1 MKLNNILC
9 SSLAILAL
17 ASCSDK
23 MDYNEYN
30 IYDKDYVSKTF
41 NNVGGFMTDIYNTID
56 YDYGSYGS
64 ATMGSTTDESEF
76 SVSGTSIDD
85 FFNGAWSATNAKSS
99 VWSSMYTGINVCNQ
113 VMDKFVGLTF
123 PDYVMTSDYD

>member
-41 NNVGGFMTDIYNTID
+41 NNVG
-56 YDYGSYGS
+56 
-64 ATMGSTTDESEF
+64 A
-76 SVSGTSIDD
+76 
-85 FFNGAWSATNAKSS
+85 
-99 VWSSMYTGINVCNQ
+99 
-113 VMDKFVGLTF
+113 L
-123 PDYVMTSDYD
+123 